1 MSHEL
6 YLRYLSCDCFFRK
19 AYNLSLSQ
27 YFVSV
32 MLNYTE
38 EIGIVRTQ
46 YFVNSGWAIYA
57 VLMMIIQ
64 FPPNP

>member
-1 MSHEL
+1 MPHEL
-6 YLRYLSCDCFFRK
+6 YLRYLSCDFFRK

-32 MLNYTE
+32 MLNYTK
-38 EIGIVRTQ
+38 EIGNVRMQ

-57 VLMMIIQ
+57 VPMMII
-64 FPPNP
+64 